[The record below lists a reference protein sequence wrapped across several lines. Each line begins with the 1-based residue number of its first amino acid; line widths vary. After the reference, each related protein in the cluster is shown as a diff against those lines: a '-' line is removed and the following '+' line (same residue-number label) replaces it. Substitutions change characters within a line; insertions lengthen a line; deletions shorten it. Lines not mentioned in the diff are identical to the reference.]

1 MREVSPGDLV
11 FSFFD
16 TRIFGIGIATSNC
29 YESPRPSEFGGIA
42 MYWDRIGWKIRVNFF
57 EMQNKIRPKDHMAV
71 LTTVLPVKYSP
82 LQASGNGNQGIYL
95 TELSPDFVQVLI
107 GLIGRQAQELTQQ
120 TSSQTTILKPSA
132 ETADT
137 EVWEHHLEQEI
148 EKSEDI
154 PETERESL
162 VIARRGQGL
171 FKTRV
176 MRLEKFCRVTK
187 VEKLEHLRA
196 SHCKPWRDSN
206 NEERL
211 NGENGLLLT
220 PLIDHL
226 FDRGFISFEDAG
238 SLIIS
243 PVAHIESLRR
253 MGIETKN
260 TVNVGAF
267 SEGQRAFLDYHRNSV
282 FLQAQ
287 R

>member
-1 MREVSPGDLV
+1 
-11 FSFFD
+11 
-16 TRIFGIGIATSNC
+16 
-29 YESPRPSEFGGIA
+29 